1 MTYNVRAGG
10 YRISIDY
17 ETRHPDRI
25 HVKNCIGIA
34 DFRISENNEKYD
46 MILSQAE
53 NIVFELNKL
62 KDTINS
68 LETNLAMSYTSMT
81 FGIFESENICNL
93 KQKLREKD
101 YEVNHLID
109 SIYRKTDEFYEEK
122 KKLLLENNAL
132 RKENKQ
138 STAMVEAV
146 RKTELSKIPTDELAQ
161 ELYSRMNKLDKLERN
176 HEKLLVKHKTA
187 ANMIAD
193 LKK

>member
-1 MTYNVRAGG
+1 MSYVIHYGSR
-10 YRISIDY
+10 RISIGF
-17 ETRHPDRI
+17 ETRNHNNYPS
-25 HVKNCIGIA
+25 VKYTEIA
-34 DFRISENNEKYD
+34 TFSINHMDKNYD
-46 MILSQAE
+46 STLKQADE
-53 NIVFELNKL
+53 IVNELNKL
-62 KDTINS
+62 DEQINHLKQDLIMCQTPALFNLIESEKINS
-68 LETNLAMSYTSMT
+68 LK
-81 FGIFESENICNL
+81 
-93 KQKLREKD
+93 KQLSDKD

-138 STAMVEAV
+138 SAAMVEAV
-146 RKTELSKIPTDELAQ
+146 RKTELGKIPTDELAQ
-161 ELYSRMNKLDKLERN
+161 ELYNRMINFDKLERS

>member
-1 MTYNVRAGG
+1 M
-10 YRISIDY
+10 
-17 ETRHPDRI
+17 
-25 HVKNCIGIA
+25 
-34 DFRISENNEKYD
+34 
-46 MILSQAE
+46 
-53 NIVFELNKL
+53 
-62 KDTINS
+62 
-68 LETNLAMSYTSMT
+68 
-81 FGIFESENICNL
+81 
-93 KQKLREKD
+93 REKD
-101 YEVNHLID
+101 YEVNRLVN

-161 ELYSRMNKLDKLERN
+161 ELYNRMINFDKLERN